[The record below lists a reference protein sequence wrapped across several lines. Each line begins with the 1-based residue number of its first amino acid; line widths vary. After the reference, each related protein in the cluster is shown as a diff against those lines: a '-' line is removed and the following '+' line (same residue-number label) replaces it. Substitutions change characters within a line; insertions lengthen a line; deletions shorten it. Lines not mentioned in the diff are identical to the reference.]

1 MGNQPVD
8 TQITADNVQEDQ
20 AILPANGA
28 PPPAVPVQADAV
40 LQPQEVAYARE
51 ITLEI
56 CLFLPYATC
65 FPCTLLF

>member
-1 MGNQPVD
+1 MGNQPAD

-28 PPPAVPVQADAV
+28 PPPAVPVQVNAV
-40 LQPQEVAYARE
+40 LQPQQVAYARE

-56 CLFLPYATC
+56 CLFLPYASC